1 MIVAAL
7 SRGIRARLE
16 NVTITCA
23 HYQLL
28 SVDTHF
34 DTASLAR
41 PRRIAGIVTETVL
54 PAQFFRHRA
63 KSVIKVLLLG
73 VVKSSTAHAREVV
86 KISIG
91 ELVFALTGSRTAARP
106 VTAA

>member
-1 MIVAAL
+1 LIVAAL
-7 SRGIRARLE
+7 RRGICARLE
-16 NVTITCA
+16 NVTIPRA

-34 DTASLAR
+34 DIASLTR
-41 PRRIAGIVTETVL
+41 PRRIPGIVTETVL

-73 VVKSSTAHAREVV
+73 VVKPGTGHPREVV
-86 KISIG
+86 KISI
-91 ELVFALTGSRTAARP
+91 R
-106 VTAA
+106 